1 MLGYIQHTSWPR
13 CRFPAFICTRE
24 HSQPYHPPTRR
35 LVRRTWWHTVAYGGI
50 WWHAPNEHMQQNLEH
65 HPPRANSSGR
75 RMYDMMAPSYHEA
88 RTTRGLGL
96 AYPAIVRRRRLF
108 SPRVYLAE
116 LSNRPPNC
124 WIGCVSVRPLCDEH
138 ANDVLSRL
146 LLHYTVSYVH
156 TWYTYIACS
165 PPV

>member
-1 MLGYIQHTSWPR
+1 MLGYIQYTSWPR
-13 CRFPAFICTRE
+13 CRFPAFICT
-24 HSQPYHPPTRR
+24 HNPTIRQR
-35 LVRRTWWHTVAYGGI
+35 AGSSVGHGGIRWRMVAYGG
-50 WWHAPNEHMQQNLEH
+50 M
-65 HPPRANSSGR
+65 HPTNTCSKTSSTIHPGR
-75 RMYDMMAPSYHEA
+75 TVPADVCMYMMVPSYHEA

-96 AYPAIVRRRRLF
+96 AYPAIVRRRGLF

-124 WIGCVSVRPLCDEH
+124 WIGCVSVRLLCDEH

-146 LLHYTVSYVH
+146 LLHCTVSYVH